1 MKIMA
6 ELSFD
11 DVRRA
16 AQTAATS
23 LQTALNDIR
32 TNVQNTRGDISRL
45 NPNNDF
51 QFRFNNLERAINDLT
66 QYTQRLMLALQQNQQ
81 LTTGVQQNQ
90 QLILRV
96 EQRLINTEHMIGELT
111 RYMEVMHA
119 QMVQLSD
126 VIAAQAY
133 RTRAEP

>member
-1 MKIMA
+1 MA

-32 TNVQNTRGDISRL
+32 NNIQNARGDISRL

-51 QFRFNNLERAINDLT
+51 QYRFNNLERAINDLT
-66 QYTQRLMLALQQNQQ
+66 QYTQRLYLALQQAQNLAPSIQQTQQ
-81 LTTGVQQNQ
+81 LV
-90 QLILRV
+90 LRV
-96 EQRLINTEHMIGELT
+96 EQRLVNTEHMVSELT
-111 RYMEVMHA
+111 RYMEVVHA
-119 QMVQLSD
+119 QMVQLSE
-126 VIAAQAY
+126 ATSQLFS
-133 RTRAEP
+133 RAEP

>member
-1 MKIMA
+1 MA

-32 TNVQNTRGDISRL
+32 TNIQNTRGDISRL

-51 QFRFNNLERAINDLT
+51 QYRFNNLERQIDNLT
-66 QYTQRLMLALQQNQQ
+66 QYTQRLMLALQNLQS
-81 LTTGVQQNQ
+81 LSATAQQNQ
-90 QLILRV
+90 QLVLRV
-96 EQRLINTEHMIGELT
+96 EQRLVNTEHMLSELT
-111 RYMEVMHA
+111 RYVEVMHA
-119 QMVQLSD
+119 QMVQLSE
-126 VIAAQAY
+126 ATSQLFS
-133 RTRAEP
+133 RAEP

>member
-1 MKIMA
+1 MA

-32 TNVQNTRGDISRL
+32 TNIQNTRGDISRL

-51 QFRFNNLERAINDLT
+51 QYRFNNLERQINDLN
-66 QYTQRLMLALQQNQQ
+66 QYTQRLMLALQNLQAVSS
-81 LTTGVQQNQ
+81 TAQQNQ
-90 QLILRV
+90 QLVLRV
-96 EQRLINTEHMIGELT
+96 EQRLVNTEHMIGELT
-111 RYMEVMHA
+111 RYVEVMHA
-119 QMVQLSD
+119 QMVQLSET
-126 VIAAQAY
+126 ATRLY
-133 RTRAEP
+133 SRAEP

>member
-1 MKIMA
+1 MA

-32 TNVQNTRGDISRL
+32 TNIQNTRGDISRL

-51 QFRFNNLERAINDLT
+51 QYRFNNLERQIDNLT
-66 QYTQRLMLALQQNQQ
+66 QYTQRLMLALQNLQS
-81 LTTGVQQNQ
+81 LSATAQQNQ
-90 QLILRV
+90 QLVLRV
-96 EQRLINTEHMIGELT
+96 EQRLVNTEHMISELT
-111 RYMEVMHA
+111 RYVEVMHA

-126 VIAAQAY
+126 MTAQQ
-133 RTRAEP
+133 RFGRAEP

>member
-1 MKIMA
+1 MVLMA

-32 TNVQNTRGDISRL
+32 TNIQNTRGDINRL

-51 QFRFNNLERAINDLT
+51 QYRFNNLERAINDLT
-66 QYTQRLMLALQQNQQ
+66 QYTQRLMLTLQQAQNVMPSIQQTQQ
-81 LTTGVQQNQ
+81 LV
-90 QLILRV
+90 LRV
-96 EQRLINTEHMIGELT
+96 EQRLVNTEHMVSELS
-111 RYMEVMHA
+111 RYMEVLHA
-119 QMVQLSD
+119 QMVHLNEAS
-126 VIAAQAY
+126 AQVFG
-133 RTRAEP
+133 RAEP